1 VIAHVKDDL
10 STKHTGDESSALT
23 AHTRRRVLKPYG
35 KRRFETAE
43 HQGMGSLR
51 GRFERLRCRNYG
63 APDRSTQ
70 AGHEVR

>member
-1 VIAHVKDDL
+1 
-10 STKHTGDESSALT
+10 
-23 AHTRRRVLKPYG
+23 VLEPYG
-35 KRRFETAE
+35 KRMFETAE

-51 GRFERLRCRNYG
+51 GRFERLWCRNYG